1 MSRCVYV
8 GVAAAS
14 LPPRCVHGTLP
25 TAQNQ
30 SLSMSGSSACP
41 VPLQPMQDSRRLVGE
56 GGGVGSYASVFTVE
70 VKRDSTDR
78 FRPPIIFLQQSV
90 RSGSLRRI
98 YAVMQ
103 KLSQKLRIFSRS
115 EDEK

>member
-1 MSRCVYV
+1 MTGVAQVYHIEHNVYSICWLLIITQLSTPMSRCVYV

-56 GGGVGSYASVFTVE
+56 GGG
-70 VKRDSTDR
+70 
-78 FRPPIIFLQQSV
+78 
-90 RSGSLRRI
+90 
-98 YAVMQ
+98 
-103 KLSQKLRIFSRS
+103 
-115 EDEK
+115 